1 MHFTDDTETI
11 RQVQY
16 IHKLIE
22 SRIGFTATRDSLE
35 PRWFRGLSDLQ
46 MNAVHEMSYKLC
58 DDILEGTTY
67 RVYKQLIRLG
77 LDPRPPERK
86 LHQVFTLSRG
96 NDVAFLWFLME
107 MYYKSNGPE
116 TIYSINEQIIM
127 SAIFWL
133 DLYPTLR
140 ELDRLLPLPHK
151 SAKERMK
158 MLQAEE
164 FRIRKA
170 EHRQK
175 FHFDKL
181 HTEPKPSES
190 PYFAKPCA
198 FRYRRRRLICN
209 YPSQQIR
216 SLKFLDEQPNAVLQ
230 TRWFG
235 DFVFDEGQRVA
246 NSVLRR
252 EIDNVLMSL
261 KAANVSKNH
270 VESMCVYHQKIKEV
284 EQSLKVKMELYK
296 QEQRSLLLQV
306 GRRHKKRN
314 QQRILQE
321 LDRLTEHHLAKFH
334 AMAVKTRIESTRK
347 RLCADLHEPD
357 FIYLGEDVDLTDESQ
372 QNSESLPRTC
382 RDNTPG
388 QAKNEDTK
396 QRQSSLM
403 HFLLLGGM
411 EKEKKKKIQDR
422 RISFQLVKSSSSSS
436 CPSASSKYFEFSKFH
451 YKFNYRK
458 LFGPSNERMLNDK
471 HLQLKAQFIKA
482 LDEDVEYI
490 HRLLDGDPKV
500 QDACVDRTA
509 KQMFKEGVDMFQ
521 QEYETA
527 KAVLATVKSDPRL
540 DFGLE
545 YYDADNLD
553 QMKEMLKLGLKRVAE
568 DRRYVLPT
576 LPNVHSVPLL
586 IEWIRSRYGKRYSH
600 TESERISDQAMFL
613 MDHLALILQSKIVRQ
628 PYQAKI
634 GENASAGS
642 MNMLYKTTKDRLL
655 KMFGLSIM
663 ELGRVFQSMMQNNN
677 RINATSTYFAYM
689 PAHLRDVDLN

>member
-1 MHFTDDTETI
+1 MNYADDVDTK

-46 MNAVHEMSYKLC
+46 MNAVHGLSENLC
-58 DDILEGTTY
+58 DDILEGSTY

-86 LHQVFTLSRG
+86 LHKVFTISRG

-107 MYYKSNGPE
+107 MFYKSNGPD
-116 TIYSINEQIIM
+116 TIYSVNEQIIM

-151 SAKERMK
+151 SAKERRK
-158 MLQAEE
+158 IFQAEE
-164 FRIRKA
+164 LRIKKA

-181 HTEPKPSES
+181 HTEPKLPES
-190 PYFAKPCA
+190 PYFAKPCP
-198 FRYRRRRLICN
+198 FKYRRRRLISD
-209 YPSQQIR
+209 YPSQQTR
-216 SLKFLDEQPNAVLQ
+216 SIKIQDEQPNAVIQ
-230 TRWFG
+230 KRWFA
-235 DFVFDEGQRVA
+235 DFVFHDGQRVA

-270 VESMCVYHQKIKEV
+270 VESMCVHHQKIKEV
-284 EQSLKVKMELYK
+284 EQSLKLKMELYK
-296 QEQRSLLLQV
+296 QQQRSQLLQV

-347 RLCADLHEPD
+347 RLCADLQEPD
-357 FIYLGEDVDLTDESQ
+357 FIYLGEDVELTEETQ
-372 QNSESLPRTC
+372 QNSEFLPPTC
-382 RDNTPG
+382 RDNTPE
-388 QAKNEDTK
+388 QAEKKDSR
-396 QRQSSLM
+396 QRPSSLM
-403 HFLLLGGM
+403 RFLLHGGM
-411 EKEKKKKIQDR
+411 EEEKTKTGDK
-422 RISFQLVKSSSSSS
+422 RINFQLVKSSSSSS
-436 CPSASSKYFEFSKFH
+436 SPSASTKYFEFSRNH

-458 LFGPSNERMLNDK
+458 LFGPGNEKMLNDK
-471 HLQLKAQFIKA
+471 NLKLKAEFIKA

-500 QDACVDRTA
+500 LDACVDRTA
-509 KQMFKEGVDMFQ
+509 KQMFKEGVDIFQ
-521 QEYETA
+521 QEYEKA
-527 KAVLATVKSDPRL
+527 EAVLATVKSDPRL
-540 DFGLE
+540 DFGLQ

-568 DRRYVLPT
+568 DRHYVLPT

-586 IEWIRSRYGKRYSH
+586 VEWIRSRYGKRYSR

-613 MDHLALILQSKIVRQ
+613 MDHLALILQNKIVRQ

-634 GENASAGS
+634 GENSSAGS
-642 MNMLYKTTKDRLL
+642 VNMVYKTTKDRLL
-655 KMFGLSIM
+655 KMFSLSIM

-677 RINATSTYFAYM
+677 STNATSTYFAYM